1 MIVFCCFCVGILWYI
16 VGNENEKKVHGVV
29 TNVSTDE
36 FVFEDEKQNE
46 YSIQKKEFDFTKKQ
60 LKAKDK
66 IIIKFEGEIL
76 EISPAKFK
84 KVINIEKEKD

>member
-1 MIVFCCFCVGILWYI
+1 MTTI
-16 VGNENEKKVHGVV
+16 
-29 TNVSTDE
+29 SADE